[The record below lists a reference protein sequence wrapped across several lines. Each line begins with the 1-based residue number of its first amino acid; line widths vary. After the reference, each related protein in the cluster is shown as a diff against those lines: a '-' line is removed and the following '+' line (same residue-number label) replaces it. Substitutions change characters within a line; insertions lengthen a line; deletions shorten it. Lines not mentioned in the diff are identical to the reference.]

1 MVATF
6 GASNSVK
13 PKCVIKKYKTHN
25 FFFDKFDPPEKTA
38 DSCKHARSVPETT
51 HLVQG
56 GLQENM
62 Y

>member
-1 MVATF
+1 MVA
-6 GASNSVK
+6 
-13 PKCVIKKYKTHN
+13 THN